1 MEREQILELE
11 NTKAGLLRQTYRMR
25 IEHPHMSPV
34 SLEQEMYTALM
45 LEIEQITKQLQLVQ
59 ARE

>member
-11 NTKAGLLRQTYRMR
+11 NTKADLLRQTYRMR

-34 SLEQEMYTALM
+34 SLEKEMYTALM

>member
-11 NTKAGLLRQTYRMR
+11 NTKAALLRQTYRMR

-45 LEIEQITKQLQLVQ
+45 LEI
-59 ARE
+59 